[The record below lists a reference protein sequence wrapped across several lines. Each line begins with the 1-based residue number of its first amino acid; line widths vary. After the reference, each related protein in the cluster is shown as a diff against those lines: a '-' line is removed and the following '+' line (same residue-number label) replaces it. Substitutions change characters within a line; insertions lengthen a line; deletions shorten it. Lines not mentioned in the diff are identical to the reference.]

1 MKKNLLFLMVLSM
14 CIFFTACSNDDGEG
28 TGGNTNTSGGS
39 ATNIVINENGKASN
53 GGIFSAVDD
62 KNFYL
67 DYIKYTVEEG
77 HLAVSSYDKAGFK
90 GEAKIVSSITY
101 KGNYYEVLSID
112 NNVFR
117 DCERLTSLTIPN
129 SMTSIGSYAFSNCV
143 GLTSLTFPNSVT
155 SIGSSAFS
163 GCTGLTSLTLP
174 NSVTSIDKYAFSG
187 CTSLTSLTIPANVTT
202 IGEKAFSDC
211 SGLTSIVVDKNNSVY
226 DSRENCNAIIETA
239 TNTLVVECSTT
250 VIPSSIPIFSNRE
263 HVYCAFD
270 VLRSDVLFNVMG
282 NYGHFASIRKRVVE
296 GKTQIELVSSTGLK
310 GYYPVDQLSNN
321 YGLGLGGLI
330 VGTNNFGET
339 LCYDL
344 ACPICD
350 RAERRLSLTND
361 GYAKCTKCGVIFD
374 LNNLGAIY
382 QIPEDADLPMKRG
395 LCRYRINY
403 NGQIVNAYN

>member
-1 MKKNLLFLMVLSM
+1 MYIL
-14 CIFFTACSNDDGEG
+14 FTACSKDDGEG
-28 TGGNTNTSGGS
+28 TGGNTNTSGG
-39 ATNIVINENGKASN
+39 TTTYIVINENGKASN
-53 GGIFSAVDD
+53 GSIFSAVDD

-77 HLAVSSYDKAGFK
+77 HLVVSGYDKTGFK
-90 GEAKIVSSITY
+90 SIAKIVSSITY
-101 KGNYYEVLSID
+101 EGNCYEVLGVGSSAFS
-112 NNVFR
+112 N
-117 DCERLTSLTIPN
+117 CTSLTSLT
-129 SMTSIGSYAFSNCV
+129 
-143 GLTSLTFPNSVT
+143 LPNSVT

-174 NSVTSIDKYAFSG
+174 NSVTSINDYAFSG
-187 CTSLTSLTIPANVTT
+187 CSSLTSLTIPANVTT

-239 TNTLVVECSTT
+239 TNTLIVECSTT
-250 VIPSSIPIFSNRE
+250 IVPSSVAAIYSNRE

-270 VLRSDVLFNVMG
+270 VLRSDVLFYVMG
-282 NYGHFASIRKRVVE
+282 NYGQFASIRKRVVE
-296 GKTQIELVSSTGLK
+296 DKTQIELVSSSGLK
-310 GYYPVDQLSNN
+310 GYYPLDQLSIN

-330 VGTNNFGET
+330 VGTNIYGEA

-350 RAERRLSLTND
+350 RADRRLSLTNE
-361 GYAKCTKCGVIFD
+361 GYAKCAKCGVIFD

-382 QIPEDADLPMKRG
+382 QIPEDADLPVKRG
-395 LCRYRINY
+395 LYRYRINF